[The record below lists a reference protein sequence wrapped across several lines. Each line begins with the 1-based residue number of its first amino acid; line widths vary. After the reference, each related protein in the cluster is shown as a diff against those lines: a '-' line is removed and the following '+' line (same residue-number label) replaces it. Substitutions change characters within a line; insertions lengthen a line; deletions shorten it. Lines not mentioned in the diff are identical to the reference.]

1 MSSDERKTK
10 AELIEELARL
20 RRQACRAKKLRL
32 QLKELRTDCSGLQ
45 ARCAEQIRTLEGECH
60 LRDRTEEALRLAE
73 VIIAQSPVV
82 LFRRRAGKKPTPV
95 YVSTNMIQFGYA
107 AEELLSGRIKFS
119 EIVHP
124 DDRDRLVQEIQ
135 QHAEADVE
143 DYTQS
148 YRIVTRSGEVR
159 WVEDRTSVVRDEQ
172 GRKIYNQGIMVDVTP
187 RRLAE
192 EEVRKSEEKFRR
204 IVETAG
210 EGFVLMD
217 DHLRIVDVNDAS
229 CRMLGYRREE
239 ILGKTTF
246 DLATDESR
254 QFLAGSRERLLAM
267 DYRKF
272 EAALVAKDGR
282 RVPVL
287 IHGNTLRDA
296 NGVKIGNAA
305 FVADLTDQKKA
316 LELAGK
322 VQKSLIPANAPDI
335 KGLDIAGR
343 SDPCQEVGGDYFD
356 FLYGPEFPPGTLRV
370 VVGDISGHGVDAA
383 LLMTTARA
391 FIRMRAT
398 QPSEPALV
406 VTLANRDLALDMG
419 DSGSFMTLFYIEI
432 EPDGRTAQWVRAGH
446 EPALL
451 YCPVRDR
458 FEELAG
464 NGTPLG
470 VDQDF
475 GFTQQ
480 TMPALHPGTILALGT
495 DGIWE
500 ARDPEG
506 RFFGKE
512 RFRDIIRRH
521 AASSAQD
528 MVTAVFDEI
537 DHFCRGMPYQDDITL
552 VVIKIES

>member
-1 MSSDERKTK
+1 MAADQRKTK
-10 AELIEELARL
+10 SELIAELAKH
-20 RRQACRAKKLRL
+20 RRQADRAKKLN
-32 QLKELRTDCSGLQ
+32 QNLKDLQ
-45 ARCAEQIRTLEGECH
+45 ADYRALEARCDEQTRALTDECR
-60 LRDRTEEALRLAE
+60 LRDVTEEALHLAE

-82 LFRRRAGKKPTPV
+82 LFRRKAGKKPTPV
-95 YVSTNMIQFGYA
+95 YVSSNISQFGYS
-107 AEELLSGRIKFS
+107 AEDLLSGRIRFAQ
-119 EIVHP
+119 IVHP
-124 DDRDRLVQEIQ
+124 DDRDRLVKEIRQ
-135 QHAEADVE
+135 FTEADVKE
-143 DYTQS
+143 YTQS
-148 YRIVTRSGEVR
+148 YRILTPGGEVR
-159 WVEDRTSVVRDEQ
+159 WVQDQTSVVRDEQ

-192 EEVRKSEEKFRR
+192 EELRKSEEKFRQ

-217 DHLRIVDVNDAS
+217 DHLRIVEVNDS
-229 CRMLGYRREE
+229 YCHMLGYRREE
-239 ILGKTTF
+239 ILGKTVF
-246 DLATDESR
+246 DLATDEFR
-254 QFLAGSRERLLAM
+254 QFITGSRERLLAM
-267 DYRKF
+267 DYRTF
-272 EAALVAKDGR
+272 EGALVAKDGR

-296 NGVKIGNAA
+296 TGGKIGNAS
-305 FVADLTDQKKA
+305 FVADLTEQKKA
-316 LELAGK
+316 LVLAGK
-322 VQKSLIPANAPDI
+322 VQKSLIPAKAPEI
-335 KGLDIAGR
+335 RGLDIAGR

-356 FLYGPEFPPGTLRV
+356 FLHGPDYPAGTLRV

-398 QPSEPALV
+398 QTAEPAQV
-406 VTLANRDLALDMG
+406 VTLSNRDLALDMG

-432 EPDGRTAQWVRAGH
+432 DPGGHTARWVRAGH

-475 GFTQQ
+475 GYAQQ
-480 TMPALHPGTILALGT
+480 TLSALHPGTILAVGT

-512 RFRDIIRRH
+512 RFRDIIRRQ

-528 MVTAVFDEI
+528 MVTAVFDEVGR
-537 DHFCRGMPYQDDITL
+537 FSRGMPYQDDITL
-552 VVIKIES
+552 VVIKIDS